1 MKFKVKFYARLRGEA
16 IERIVDVPDEQSVKY
31 AVKCYG
37 SYEDDIQEI
46 TRLEE

>member
-1 MKFKVKFYARLRGEA
+1 MKFKVKFYARLRDEV

-31 AVKCYG
+31 AVKYYG

-46 TRLEE
+46 IHLNE